1 MEISKAEAEEFEKIR
16 HPIRRRGGFFR
27 LRRGIDPGAPDVTVG
42 EVNPD
47 DPWAQIGAAETGGAI
62 ISGEDV
68 DKSGIGIFP
77 LKPGKGKK
85 RK

>member
-1 MEISKAEAEEFEKIR
+1 MSKADAEEFEKIR
-16 HPIRRRGGFFR
+16 RPRRGRIGIFK

-47 DPWAQIGAAETGGAI
+47 DPWTQIGAAETRGTIIHGGQP
-62 ISGEDV
+62 

-77 LKPGKGKK
+77 LGPKKGQKK
-85 RK
+85 AKS